1 MGIAG
6 DNAVCKNNMRRVVPV
21 IITADFQAAKD
32 ISSCF
37 VVSNEVD
44 IMW

>member
-6 DNAVCKNNMRRVVPV
+6 DNAVCKNNISSVVPV
-21 IITADFQAAKD
+21 ITSADFHAAKD